1 MSANK
6 VRPINTAFRFSG
18 VTMQQ
23 IEESAVFDLAG
34 IRSVLFEIGVGS
46 DTIIVGHGLE
56 NDLNAL
62 RIVHLN
68 VLDTAILYPHP
79 AGLPFRNSLRN
90 LAAEVLKKFIQDAAP
105 SSGAV
110 VATHSSLEDASTTL
124 ELLRA
129 FMNKNKV

>member
-1 MSANK
+1 MT
-6 VRPINTAFRFSG
+6 V
-18 VTMQQ
+18 QQ
-23 IEESAVFDLAG
+23 IEQSAVFDLAG
-34 IRSVLFEIGVGS
+34 IRACLFDIGVGN

-56 NDLNAL
+56 NDLKAL

-68 VLDTAILYPHP
+68 ILDTAILYPHP
-79 AGLPFRNSLRN
+79 AGLPFRNALRN

-105 SSGAV
+105 TTATGAA

-129 FMNKNKV
+129 FMNKTKV